1 MLLREMTASCGAWW
15 RPRRKPARITHPD
28 DRAARPRPHTAAR
41 PAPSSVIPMTARTT
55 YLLVDGENIDATL
68 GVSVLGRRPQPDE
81 RPRWNKLLQHAEHAW
96 HQPVRGL
103 FFLAVGDSLP
113 SGFVQALIALGY
125 KAIPLRGEG
134 KVVDIAIQRTAE
146 ALLER
151 DADVMLVSH
160 DNDFTPQ
167 MEALAQDEGRRLG
180 VVGFGE
186 FMAGG
191 LRQVDGVEFF
201 DLEYDVSA
209 FKSRLP
215 RVRVIEIDEF
225 DPLEF
230 I

>member
-1 MLLREMTASCGAWW
+1 MA
-15 RPRRKPARITHPD
+15 
-28 DRAARPRPHTAAR
+28 DR
-41 PAPSSVIPMTARTT
+41 ST

-68 GVSVLGRRPQPDE
+68 GVSVLGRRPEPQE
-81 RPRWNKLLQHAEHAW
+81 RPRWNTLLEYTEAAW
-96 HQPVRGL
+96 GQPVKGL
-103 FFLAVGDSLP
+103 FFLAVAGDLP
-113 SGFVQALIALGY
+113 ASFVQALLAMGY
-125 KAIPLRGEG
+125 RPVPLRGEG
-134 KVVDIAIQRTAE
+134 KVVDIAIQRTAQ
-146 ALLER
+146 ALVER

-167 MEALAQDEGRRLG
+167 MEALAEDEDRRIG
-180 VVGFGE
+180 IVGFSE

-191 LRQVDGVEFF
+191 LKQIDGMEFF

>member
-1 MLLREMTASCGAWW
+1 MA
-15 RPRRKPARITHPD
+15 
-28 DRAARPRPHTAAR
+28 DR
-41 PAPSSVIPMTARTT
+41 ST

-68 GVSVLGRRPQPDE
+68 GVSVLGRRPEPQE
-81 RPRWNKLLQHAEHAW
+81 RPRWNTLLEYTEAAW
-96 HQPVRGL
+96 GQPVKGL
-103 FFLAVGDSLP
+103 FFLAVAGDLP
-113 SGFVQALIALGY
+113 ASFVQALLAMGY
-125 KAIPLRGEG
+125 RPVPLRGEG
-134 KVVDIAIQRTAE
+134 KVVDIAIQRTAQ
-146 ALLER
+146 ALVER

-191 LRQVDGVEFF
+191 LKQIDGMEFF

>member
-1 MLLREMTASCGAWW
+1 MKSRKTLAHNELVNEVVRQLL
-15 RPRRKPARITHPD
+15 PRF
-28 DRAARPRPHTAAR
+28 
-41 PAPSSVIPMTARTT
+41 
-55 YLLVDGENIDATL
+55 
-68 GVSVLGRRPQPDE
+68 QPT
-81 RPRWNKLLQHAEHAW
+81 P
-96 HQPVRGL
+96 
-103 FFLAVGDSLP
+103 
-113 SGFVQALIALGY
+113 ALI
-125 KAIPLRGEG
+125 KKRI
-134 KVVDIAIQRTAE
+134 E

-186 FMAGG
+186 FMANG

>member
-1 MLLREMTASCGAWW
+1 MA
-15 RPRRKPARITHPD
+15 
-28 DRAARPRPHTAAR
+28 DR
-41 PAPSSVIPMTARTT
+41 ST

-68 GVSVLGRRPQPDE
+68 GVSVLGRRPEPQE
-81 RPRWNKLLQHAEHAW
+81 RPRWNTLLEYTEAAW
-96 HQPVRGL
+96 GQPVKGL
-103 FFLAVGDSLP
+103 FFLAVAGDLP
-113 SGFVQALIALGY
+113 ASFVQALLAMGY
-125 KAIPLRGEG
+125 RPVPLRGEG
-134 KVVDIAIQRTAE
+134 KVVDIAIQRTAQ
-146 ALLER
+146 ALVER

-167 MEALAQDEGRRLG
+167 MEALAQDEDRRIG
-180 VVGFGE
+180 IVGFSE
-186 FMAGG
+186 FMANG
-191 LRQVDGVEFF
+191 LKQIDGMEFF